1 MSLFISQVVQLC
13 DVHVLVLAAH
23 ITCRWCWGCH
33 GLPIGH
39 VAVGLG
45 TVIMWVDYENI
56 CLQQQ

>member
-1 MSLFISQVVQLC
+1 
-13 DVHVLVLAAH
+13 VHVLVLAAH

-33 GLPIGH
+33 GLLIGH

-45 TVIMWVDYENI
+45 RVIMWVDYENS